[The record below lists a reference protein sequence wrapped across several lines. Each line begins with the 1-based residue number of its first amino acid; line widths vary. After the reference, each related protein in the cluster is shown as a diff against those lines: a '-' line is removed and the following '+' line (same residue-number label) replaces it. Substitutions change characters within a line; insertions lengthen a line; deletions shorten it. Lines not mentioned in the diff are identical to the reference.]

1 MAGAALTD
9 RGAAIKTMGG
19 FSHMDIRILGLLN
32 DIAAQNSI
40 SSYTGGVS
48 SLSFPQVF
56 SDVTGINQMS
66 VNDLFSALFPTN
78 SVNVKV
84 GNCSV
89 TDKTWQRRDFPSWR
103 FFQNNVSADSLN
115 SWRAAGQSRQ
125 VWKHTYSGN
134 SRKWV
139 SGKWQ

>member
-89 TDKTWQRRDFPSWR
+89 AAIHQNDCALLLSPSAVKSRLLRGRKKLYTDFTERGVTFEE
-103 FFQNNVSADSLN
+103 LL
-115 SWRAAGQSRQ
+115 
-125 VWKHTYSGN
+125 
-134 SRKWV
+134 
-139 SGKWQ
+139 